1 MVVIKAYHLIFY
13 VHTRARENVKN
24 ANVFIDE
31 HGDTMRD
38 QTKSCLEECICTS
51 SKVEAHWFRLIRTCP
66 HLGVH
71 TKTLATFFYMLGIC
85 KTHARVD
92 P

>member
-1 MVVIKAYHLIFY
+1 MC
-13 VHTRARENVKN
+13 TQRARENVKN